1 MMFSLNRILFFLTI
15 FVAMLALPSFFAGWN
30 GVVLLKNI
38 PMHFII
44 LFIVLTLTRWLSLIF
59 RWYLLL
65 KNTPYKQKT
74 TSLFP
79 MVLAVDFAGDNS
91 PASVGNIVSTL
102 VLFKQKNVP
111 STAIIPYGNLIFI
124 LDLAAVS
131 TIILFALLFSL
142 GDSMEIDTAAI
153 LAIVLIA
160 TIMLFLLL
168 TVIYIDKL
176 TFLLT
181 KLPLP
186 KNWLVEQRKQ
196 ALYWWF
202 RLSRNLKKSFRK
214 NPKSIL
220 LVYLLSLTHWGVRF
234 FILYLALLSLGAEAS
249 WPTTALI
256 QFVSGMAGI
265 FSLLPGGFPVID
277 ISATVLLNTYLDME
291 LILPAILL
299 WRLASYHTNF
309 IAGGI
314 SLLWLTRKKNDSQ
327 N

>member
-1 MMFSLNRILFFLTI
+1 MIIPPNRILFFFTVFI
-15 FVAMLALPSFFAGWN
+15 AMLALPSFFAGWD
-30 GVVLLKNI
+30 GIALLKNI
-38 PMHFII
+38 PKHFII
-44 LFIVLTLTRWLSLIF
+44 LFILLTLTRWLSLIF

-102 VLFKQKNVP
+102 LLFKQKNVP
-111 STAIIPYGNLIFI
+111 STATISYGNLIFL

-131 TIILFALLFSL
+131 TIIIFALLFSL
-142 GDSMEIDTAAI
+142 GDSIEIDTAAI
-153 LAIVLIA
+153 LAVTLIA
-160 TIMLFLLL
+160 AIMLFLLL
-168 TVIYIDKL
+168 VVIYIDKL
-176 TFLLT
+176 TSLLT

-186 KNWLVEQRKQ
+186 KNWLVERRKK
-196 ALYWWF
+196 AFYWWF
-202 RLSRNLKKSFRK
+202 KLSKNLKKSFWK
-214 NPKSIL
+214 NPKNIL
-220 LVYLLSLTHWGVRF
+220 LVYLLSLAHWGVRF

-249 WPTTALI
+249 WSITALI

-299 WRLASYHTNF
+299 WRIASYHTNF